1 MSHDEPSR
9 SGSDR
14 KRRWP
19 SLDAWL
25 LGALA
30 AFGLVGF
37 VVVFGLV
44 LGRAMVGP
52 QATAPAVPE
61 GQPTATAPAVRGEP
75 GPRGERGPPGPPGP
89 RGDAG
94 IRILRQECEGG
105 NCSVQCDNDEVLLTA
120 HCGIGRTPAVYPT
133 EHSAL
138 CRTRATAR
146 VEVVAACVK
155 AARR

>member
-1 MSHDEPSR
+1 MR
-9 SGSDR
+9 SEESPKSAADR
-14 KRRWP
+14 NRRWP

-25 LGALA
+25 LGTLA
-30 AFGLVGF
+30 ACGLVGF

-44 LGRAMVGP
+44 LGRAMIGP
-52 QATAPAVPE
+52 QAAAPVAHE
-61 GQPTATAPAVRGEP
+61 AQPTATAPAARGEP
-75 GPRGERGPPGPPGP
+75 GARGERGPPGPPGP

-94 IRILRQECEGG
+94 IRILRHGCEGG
-105 NCSVQCDNDEVLLTA
+105 NCSVQCEDDEVLLTA

-138 CRTRATAR
+138 CRSRATAR

-155 AARR
+155 ASRR